1 MVIDLDKAKAASC
14 HVRISPLHVRL
25 KCDVA
30 GCWNL
35 GRAAMEFA
43 DDVGGPVEH
52 LVACNRHTREEVK
65 KVKAVANL
73 IIDDLRPDKR

>member
-1 MVIDLDKAKAASC
+1 MGIELDKAASY
-14 HVRISPLHVRL
+14 HVRISSLHVRL

-43 DDVGGPVEH
+43 DDVGRPVEH
-52 LVACNRHTREEVK
+52 RVVCNQH
-65 KVKAVANL
+65 
-73 IIDDLRPDKR
+73 

>member
-1 MVIDLDKAKAASC
+1 MGIELGKSASY

-43 DDVGGPVEH
+43 DDVGRPVEH
-52 LVACNRHTREEVK
+52 RVVCNRHTREEIQ
-65 KVKAVANL
+65 KVKAVTKL
-73 IIDDLRPDKR
+73 IIDDQRPDKR